1 MCGYFCIG
9 FIDFTLAGK
18 TLIDYT
24 SLLSP
29 YDFEYLIIL
38 RMNEVNSIETLNKY
52 SNLSDQT
59 KFRLNETIKIEG
71 YFNSEIQERKAISKK
86 LGKYIAAFDYFG
98 RALILFSATC
108 GGVSISGVPGGTVS
122 ESFTL
127 VFSLTTGI
135 IKKLLSIARYK
146 KKNHNKIVMLVKS
159 KLKSIEMLISE
170 ALIGFEISHEKIK
183 TTVNQKKS
191 MKK

>member
-9 FIDFTLAGK
+9 FTDFMLAGK

-59 KFRLNETIKIEG
+59 KFRLNEIIKIED
-71 YFNSEIQERKAISKK
+71 YFNSEIQERKPISKK

-108 GGVSISGVPGGTVS
+108 GGVSISGVPGETVS
-122 ESFTL
+122 ESFTQAITAC
-127 VFSLTTGI
+127 F
-135 IKKLLSIARYK
+135 
-146 KKNHNKIVMLVKS
+146 
-159 KLKSIEMLISE
+159 
-170 ALIGFEISHEKIK
+170 
-183 TTVNQKKS
+183 
-191 MKK
+191 